1 MFLLNDKGEVL
12 DFTRKKEKH
21 AEAAKIY
28 SKNKVSICEIVK
40 KKKKSMQVLQSHYKL

>member
-28 SKNKVSICEIVK
+28 SKNKASICEIVK